1 MQAELTE
8 HLEYGKHHPVGYQ
21 SGNSRNG
28 VTKKT
33 LKALGTPQKLTT
45 SARIDLTRSQTDHAA
60 WHADGQDL
68 PHPCR
73 RRVYSCMGL
82 GTDVLPARP
91 DRAPQAHARRRGSAV
106 GTGWSKSFGE

>member
-8 HLEYGKHHPVGYQ
+8 HLGYGKHHPVGYQ

-33 LKALGTPQKLTT
+33 LKALGAPQKLTT

-73 RRVYSCMGL
+73 RRVY
-82 GTDVLPARP
+82 R
-91 DRAPQAHARRRGSAV
+91 
-106 GTGWSKSFGE
+106 